1 MNKWKVAFFVVLIL
15 GLASNGYL
23 FYLLVDG
30 GISYSYLHDSY
41 EEESRRFSA
50 LGDLVIAGADDY
62 TQADV
67 LHLLRQAN
75 NDAFIVEEDNTL
87 HFEGV
92 RFVFEEDK
100 LAKVE

>member
-1 MNKWKVAFFVVLIL
+1 MNKWKVAFFAVLIL

-23 FYLLVDG
+23 YYLLVDV
-30 GISYSYLHDSY
+30 GISYSYLYDSY
-41 EEESRRFSA
+41 EAEARRFSA

-75 NDAFIVEEDNTL
+75 KDALIAEEENVL
-87 HFEGV
+87 HFEGIS
-92 RFVFEEDK
+92 FVFDDDK
-100 LAKVE
+100 LTKVE